1 MCDSCGPKNI
11 STHLKMLFEKKIP
24 TKHLSYPWE
33 KPKTKNIQGGV

>member
-11 STHLKMLFEKKIP
+11 ATHLKMLIEKKIP

-33 KPKTKNIQGGV
+33 KLKTKNISGGV